1 MLATKFENIK
11 MHENKTF
18 SSFYFELSD
27 IVNYLFNLGKPIPDS
42 KLVRKI
48 LRYIPKRFRPKV
60 TTIEERKDIDFMRV
74 DELVVFIQTY
84 EMILPSSQK
93 PKDFAFKAYE
103 NEERDIEMSYDI
115 TKDELTDMVKRIK
128 KKSS

>member
-42 KLVRKI
+42 KVVRKI

-115 TKDELTDMVKRIK
+115 TKDELTDMVKRINK
-128 KKSS
+128 

>member
-18 SSFYFELSD
+18 SSFYYELSD
-27 IVNYLFNLGKPIPDS
+27 IVNYLFNLGKPIPDA
-42 KLVRKI
+42 KVVRKI

-60 TTIEERKDIDFMRV
+60 TTIKETKNIDFMRV
-74 DELVVFIQTY
+74 DELVGFIQTY

-103 NEERDIEMSYDI
+103 NEKRDIEMSYDI
-115 TKDELTDMVKRIK
+115 TKDELTDMVKRI
-128 KKSS
+128 

>member
-1 MLATKFENIK
+1 

-42 KLVRKI
+42 KVVRKI

-115 TKDELTDMVKRIK
+115 TKDELTDMVKRINK
-128 KKSS
+128 